1 LFYAK
6 IKCHENVALRRLAE
20 LCHNDILPI
29 ASKYDYYSITTV
41 VACLSP
47 ALQLG
52 GFFVGCVFWLVIL
65 IQGD

>member
-1 LFYAK
+1 
-6 IKCHENVALRRLAE
+6 
-20 LCHNDILPI
+20 
-29 ASKYDYYSITTV
+29 
-41 VACLSP
+41 LSP